1 MLIHFQTT
9 KRPCNSRNGD
19 GVDLYSTTRAE
30 NMFNIWKA
38 GNHNWG
44 LEGTGTFHPM
54 GPVVERAVGNFIT
67 FTVID
72 VEHRA
77 CEIDIQL
84 P

>member
-1 MLIHFQTT
+1 
-9 KRPCNSRNGD
+9 
-19 GVDLYSTTRAE
+19 
-30 NMFNIWKA
+30 MFNIWKA